1 MRLRTWCMQFKKITS
16 QAFFPPFYLYRVS
29 GSSMEPVINEGD
41 VVFVIDKYLSRPKTG
56 AIVLFIKNDRI
67 MIKRIKKVKLN
78 EYDVEGDNTSQSTD
92 SRDFGP
98 IKKSEIIGSVVK
110 IFHVNR

>member
-1 MRLRTWCMQFKKITS
+1 
-16 QAFFPPFYLYRVS
+16 
-29 GSSMEPVINEGD
+29 
-41 VVFVIDKYLSRPKTG
+41 
-56 AIVLFIKNDRI
+56 